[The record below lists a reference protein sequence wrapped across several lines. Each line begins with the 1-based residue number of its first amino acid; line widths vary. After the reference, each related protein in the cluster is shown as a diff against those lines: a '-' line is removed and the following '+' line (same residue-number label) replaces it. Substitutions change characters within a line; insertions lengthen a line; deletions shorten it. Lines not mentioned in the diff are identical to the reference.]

1 MPDGPGHQSGWKKG
15 FSPPTGFSSN
25 DTSRNDATLLG
36 TRLGFCA
43 WQMGISTKSN
53 HKMPEKLGATG
64 RIQWC
69 ISPIVF
75 CQTQWNT
82 ISAGNPTWEWKS
94 QIITA
99 WSIEQGGF
107 PWVCLGEGNHFA
119 LSKDCIWLLHPW
131 SLAHDLP
138 LKALTS
144 SHKCQPSSGHVFSWA
159 DDTVEVASL
168 SWKQWSNES
177 SEQHYSNNTKEKKIL
192 AWTYRCLNKQIIKVH
207 KYLWTWL

>member
-43 WQMGISTKSN
+43 WQMGVSTKSN

-82 ISAGNPTWEWKS
+82 ISAGNPTWEWKITNHHCMIYCTRVVSLGFAKGRATTLPFPRIAFDCFIHGHWPMISHLRTWRLHTNASHPLDMFFPSPMILRRWQVYHRNNDQTS
-94 QIITA
+94 QVNTTTQTTQKKKDYLDDHINA
-99 WSIEQGGF
+99 WI
-107 PWVCLGEGNHFA
+107 
-119 LSKDCIWLLHPW
+119 SK
-131 SLAHDLP
+131 
-138 LKALTS
+138 
-144 SHKCQPSSGHVFSWA
+144 
-159 DDTVEVASL
+159 
-168 SWKQWSNES
+168 
-177 SEQHYSNNTKEKKIL
+177 
-192 AWTYRCLNKQIIKVH
+192 
-207 KYLWTWL
+207 